1 MTGKIF
7 SHCFEDITCVLI
19 STGQSV
25 NVECAR
31 LGGFKCTVEFCIY
44 VIFLHIYVPEITDCH
59 QQISRCTGY
68 VCSNM

>member
-31 LGGFKCTVEFCIY
+31 LGGFKCTVE
-44 VIFLHIYVPEITDCH
+44 LHICYIFTYLCAVPEITDCH
-59 QQISRCTGY
+59 QQISRCNWI
-68 VCSNM
+68 CLQ